1 VLHRVLVIYG
11 DRESRLLLNQVLS
24 PTYDV
29 VAVPYFPTVIA
40 SILSPI
46 KPDLVVLDTGLAGQ
60 PVQDLCR
67 QIRKE
72 SKNVPLFVLGAR
84 ESADRIIVLDLGADD
99 YITKPINS
107 TEFLVGFAIRS
118 DGGLDTVP
126 VSSMSDSGQPSA
138 QPRSHVFTSPPRY
151 CLSSIPH
158 RGLHPCE
165 STDRMPPAR
174 DRPHSGRIPPPQKI
188 GLKCYGSRNSQ
199 RLRLASLGFVATPA
213 AKSPHR

>member
-1 VLHRVLVIYG
+1 VAEVLHRVLVIYG

-107 TEFLVGFAIRS
+107 TEFLVRVRNQIRWWTRH
-118 DGGLDTVP
+118 GAG
-126 VSSMSDSGQPSA
+126 
-138 QPRSHVFTSPPRY
+138 
-151 CLSSIPH
+151 
-158 RGLHPCE
+158 
-165 STDRMPPAR
+165 
-174 DRPHSGRIPPPQKI
+174 
-188 GLKCYGSRNSQ
+188 
-199 RLRLASLGFVATPA
+199 
-213 AKSPHR
+213 